1 MKKGQRLLAALTAA
15 GMAAAAVP
23 AVAVFA
29 DDSGAVTPS
38 KYLQDQKGTL
48 TMTVSGDRDVRVKI
62 EKDTLDG
69 VITYYDTTL
78 ENDGTYDFTLDSC
91 EYNVNTET
99 YDSSFT
105 VSVWDKADSGC
116 SYTEEHL
123 VVMDPGFTQTVERS
137 QFDWNL
143 TLQEGDKQDVSAVVT
158 DASVQDGIWA
168 GGTDLT
174 MQYVPYTLGDVDNDG
189 FIDSTDVFELLLY
202 VAKKSSGQKNATFT
216 GDASSMAETVAAN
229 AADIDKSGDMDS
241 TDLYYLLYYIA
252 LNGAGVS
259 TNWEEILAN

>member
-1 MKKGQRLLAALTAA
+1 MKKRQRLLAALTAA
-15 GMAAAAVP
+15 GMTAAAVP

-29 DDSGAVTPS
+29 DDSVSVTPS

-105 VSVWDKADSGC
+105 VSVWDKADSSC

-123 VVMDPGFTQTVERS
+123 VVMDPGFTQNVERS

-216 GDASSMAETVAAN
+216 GDASSMAETVAAL
-229 AADIDKSGDMDS
+229 AA
-241 TDLYYLLYYIA
+241 T
-252 LNGAGVS
+252 VS
-259 TNWEEILAN
+259 AIEDASPVKVAFF